1 MSKVF
6 HQRLQN
12 IITLSQKIILELS
25 NDFSDLQNDDKGINT
40 TKLAQWSD
48 ERDKLIK
55 STFNEQQSEYYSQH
69 LPLIN
74 IFIELD
80 SQLIQKAEESKLAIK
95 TNLLKMKKNKKATK
109 SYNKY

>member
-1 MSKVF
+1 MSDIF
-6 HQRLQN
+6 QQQL
-12 IITLSQKIILELS
+12 QKIITFSQKMLLELS
-25 NDFSDLQNDDKGINT
+25 NDSENINSDNKGVNT
-40 TKLAQWSD
+40 EKLLHWSD

-55 STFNEQQSEYYSQH
+55 LTFNEQQSEYYSQY

-74 IFIELD
+74 LFVELD

-95 TNLLKMKKNKKATK
+95 TNLLNMKKNKKATK